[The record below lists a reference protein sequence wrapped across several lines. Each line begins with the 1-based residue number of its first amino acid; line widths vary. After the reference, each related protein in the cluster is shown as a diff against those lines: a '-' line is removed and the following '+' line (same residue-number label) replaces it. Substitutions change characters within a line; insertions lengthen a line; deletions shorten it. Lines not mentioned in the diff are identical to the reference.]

1 MACSIAANG
10 PCTVEQIQEEEK
22 VTPGEWFF
30 TSGEDRI
37 FPKGFPV
44 GTVISVQPGQGMKEV
59 KLNLSGAP
67 GGVEEVL
74 VVLQG
79 VHQPIPVG
87 AGGGGCGHKGVA
99 ATARGTRKRQQTAE
113 DDADR
118 GRQGRAEVS
127 ADRQGAESRVWRVGF
142 RPSEFQREA
151 GPRPAPVR
159 QRRTRRLR
167 AKDSADA
174 SPPPL
179 KPQPVLPLRRS
190 PAET

>member
-1 MACSIAANG
+1 
-10 PCTVEQIQEEEK
+10 VEQIQEEEK
-22 VTPGEWFF
+22 VAPGEWFF

-87 AGGGGCGHKGVA
+87 PVVEDAASKALPPPPAEPGSDGKQPKMTQTEADKVVQKYEQIGKDQNHVYGALAAGLPNFNAKPA
-99 ATARGTRKRQQTAE
+99 ANPPAPTPQVTPPPA
-113 DDADR
+113 
-118 GRQGRAEVS
+118 
-127 ADRQGAESRVWRVGF
+127 
-142 RPSEFQREA
+142 
-151 GPRPAPVR
+151 PAPVK
-159 QRRTRRLR
+159 
-167 AKDSADA
+167 AA
-174 SPPPL
+174 
-179 KPQPVLPLRRS
+179 PVLPLGAPRPKPEERKT
-190 PAET
+190 PPPQ